1 MSEYYQE
8 NYDDNNYQAPKK
20 NNDNAVFMALL
31 AFLLIAFILGGVLV
45 GGSYFL
51 YKYGDGDKPKNNTV
65 ARILNKRIERISPSN
80 VSEYKG
86 NVEFRTNGSW
96 AQLNVNKN
104 FEEDASFKTSE
115 NSYVTIQMHNDNQVK
130 VYSSSECSVKYPELD
145 DLKEK
150 VAKQIIKLTN
160 GEITAVSSITGKGL
174 INIEVSDIT
183 IVAQSG
189 LFKVIY
195 NEKEDKGEVV
205 VKNGLVEVKE
215 NGSTSKPI
223 KLSGFYKVTF
233 EKGRLSSPV
242 QASVILYNWR

>member
-31 AFLLIAFILGGVLV
+31 AFLLIAFILGG
-45 GGSYFL
+45 
-51 YKYGDGDKPKNNTV
+51 GDGDKPKNNTV

-115 NSYVTIQMHNDNQVK
+115 NSYVTIQMHNDNQVM
-130 VYSSSECSVKYPELD
+130 
-145 DLKEK
+145 
-150 VAKQIIKLTN
+150 
-160 GEITAVSSITGKGL
+160 
-174 INIEVSDIT
+174 
-183 IVAQSG
+183 
-189 LFKVIY
+189 
-195 NEKEDKGEVV
+195 
-205 VKNGLVEVKE
+205 
-215 NGSTSKPI
+215 
-223 KLSGFYKVTF
+223 
-233 EKGRLSSPV
+233 
-242 QASVILYNWR
+242 